1 MWMTLPSF
9 SWRCGIDASPELEL
23 QKLQYTETRKLWL
36 NVCFLG
42 TGNLLDFLL
51 SQVVCLAGRGL
62 ALRVPFLPV
71 QGTKISF
78 CNVYLSKNHSL
89 FFFFFSKCLYGSL
102 MLPVVLFLLKL
113 HIVFFLPC
121 LLLFFIVGLHQ
132 NNQK

>member
-23 QKLQYTETRKLWL
+23 QKLLYTETRKLWL

-78 CNVYLSKNHSL
+78 CNVYLSENHSL
-89 FFFFFSKCLYGSL
+89 FFFQQMSL
-102 MLPVVLFLLKL
+102 WQQPYASCSSLPPQATHCFLSPLPVTFLYCR
-113 HIVFFLPC
+113 PASE
-121 LLLFFIVGLHQ
+121 
-132 NNQK
+132 